1 MILHSLSIKHVNFQD
16 STGLTEVLKTAM
28 RQLGDD
34 KDMRQKCNEMANQ
47 FMTHRQVGESEA
59 IYKLLANMK
68 MTYSSIATIFVP
80 TEPKGQRRQF
90 LQRQD
95 PDSGQG
101 FEVEDKKG
109 RFLEKPDLISKY
121 ERRKLLPSLE
131 TGEEVPEDS
140 EEAEKLEQLSFC
152 QFVKMFEG
160 KGWQDIRRTN
170 EEGETE
176 EPDDD
181 DDRPEEG
188 ELSKEDDF
196 NYLIVGKSD
205 ARQRKLPHLLT
216 LRDAMPGEPRIL
228 HKRTFPRALRFFK
241 KKFDRNPHLFYFTEL
256 MLYHPFR
263 DENELFPEDPE
274 KCQELYK
281 KHEDEI
287 KYVKAQLMPFL
298 ESVEEAQLIYE
309 EMKADE
315 RREKEEAMGADLDPE
330 MEQEIADLDDL
341 DEEEHPD
348 YYHLDPGQLDDNP
361 AGEAGPS
368 MVFKAIA
375 LPSRDAQVTDPKTCM
390 KMFQCFHFQVE
401 EARHLDA
408 RQKEVLSMV
417 LHYAKRCVTF
427 PLASPNEQLSR
438 PSPPLIFVHGG
449 AGTGKSRLINSIYT
463 MMTETFKKAGD
474 DPCCPYVVLT
484 SFTGAASAN
493 INGQTLH
500 SLFGFKFG
508 CTFLSMP
515 EKQRE
520 EKRLLFRNLRCVIID
535 EISMVS
541 ADMLYNLDLRLREIT
556 MVDAVFGGLSVL
568 AFGDLYQLEPVK
580 ARYVFKEPTNKEHAL
595 AFTLRNLWKLF
606 TVVTLVENH
615 RQGEDKVFG
624 DLLNRVRTGDH
635 TEEDIALL
643 QTRVFPKSALSGGT
657 TISSEQETSID
668 PQVEHPRTPSPHHY
682 LPDDFLPL
690 RNIISSE
697 RPTLQP
703 SFPEDS
709 SCQED
714 EHPRTPSPR
723 HFLPDDF
730 IPLQESIS
738 AERPTLQH
746 PPSSEPPHLPK
757 KKIVPT
763 TGISSERE
771 TSNKFTIDPDALH
784 IYGTNAQVNARNN
797 AKLDEIG
804 GELYT
809 IKARNASKL
818 VKKFHVNSAGAIRNT
833 PFQAVLKLKV
843 GCDIML
849 VHNIDTLDGLTNG
862 CRGVLVDVEKTA
874 EGKPKRLV
882 VRFKNPEHGRLRRE
896 KNPCHRHPGATY
908 IDPILWRYVL
918 GGATASVFQFPVR
931 CAASMTGHKMQ
942 VDNIKLSTPEH
953 IINF

>member
-1 MILHSLSIKHVNFQD
+1 
-16 STGLTEVLKTAM
+16 
-28 RQLGDD
+28 
-34 KDMRQKCNEMANQ
+34 
-47 FMTHRQVGESEA
+47 
-59 IYKLLANMK
+59 
-68 MTYSSIATIFVP
+68 
-80 TEPKGQRRQF
+80 
-90 LQRQD
+90 
-95 PDSGQG
+95 
-101 FEVEDKKG
+101 
-109 RFLEKPDLISKY
+109 
-121 ERRKLLPSLE
+121 
-131 TGEEVPEDS
+131 
-140 EEAEKLEQLSFC
+140 
-152 QFVKMFEG
+152 
-160 KGWQDIRRTN
+160 
-170 EEGETE
+170 
-176 EPDDD
+176 
-181 DDRPEEG
+181 
-188 ELSKEDDF
+188 
-196 NYLIVGKSD
+196 
-205 ARQRKLPHLLT
+205 
-216 LRDAMPGEPRIL
+216 
-228 HKRTFPRALRFFK
+228 
-241 KKFDRNPHLFYFTEL
+241 
-256 MLYHPFR
+256 
-263 DENELFPEDPE
+263 
-274 KCQELYK
+274 
-281 KHEDEI
+281 
-287 KYVKAQLMPFL
+287 
-298 ESVEEAQLIYE
+298 
-309 EMKADE
+309 
-315 RREKEEAMGADLDPE
+315 
-330 MEQEIADLDDL
+330 
-341 DEEEHPD
+341 
-348 YYHLDPGQLDDNP
+348 
-361 AGEAGPS
+361 
-368 MVFKAIA
+368 
-375 LPSRDAQVTDPKTCM
+375 
-390 KMFQCFHFQVE
+390 
-401 EARHLDA
+401 
-408 RQKEVLSMV
+408 
-417 LHYAKRCVTF
+417 
-427 PLASPNEQLSR
+427 
-438 PSPPLIFVHGG
+438 
-449 AGTGKSRLINSIYT
+449 

-508 CTFLSMP
+508 STFLSMP
-515 EKQRE
+515 EKQRA

-595 AFTLRNLWKLF
+595 AFALRNLWKLF

-690 RNIISSE
+690 QIPISAERPTLQPSFPEDSSCQEDEHPRTPSPRHYLPDDFLPLRNIISSE

-723 HFLPDDF
+723 HYLPDDF

-771 TSNKFTIDPDALH
+771 TSNKFTIVSNALH
-784 IYGTNAQVNARNN
+784 VYGTNAQVNARNN

-918 GGATASVFQFPVR
+918 GGATATVFQFPVR

-942 VDNIKLSTPEH
+942 VDY
-953 IINF
+953 